1 MRIVRTC
8 REVMLNVRNV
18 NTEERHSS
26 YPMFELL
33 RKGDANTKRSKGS
46 QAYVVEQSL
55 SRDLMFLHQIKM
67 LP

>member
-1 MRIVRTC
+1 M
-8 REVMLNVRNV
+8 RNV
-18 NTEERHSS
+18 NTEGGQSS
-26 YPMFELL
+26 YPMFELP